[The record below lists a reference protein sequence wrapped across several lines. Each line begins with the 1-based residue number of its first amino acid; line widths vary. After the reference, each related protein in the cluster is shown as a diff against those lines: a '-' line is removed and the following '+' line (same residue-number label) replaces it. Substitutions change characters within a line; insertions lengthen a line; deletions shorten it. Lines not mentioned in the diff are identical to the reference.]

1 VGEKFP
7 APFNLITKNMIRKLE
22 HPERASQLIDLTG
35 INYGNASPTDID
47 GFLEIKNKLFV
58 FLEFK
63 NENAPP
69 IGYGQRTALERVVDA
84 LHQSGKVSLAIIG
97 QHNTAHTEI
106 VNGSESKALEIRWRG
121 QWLSLK
127 NKNYTV
133 RDCVNQA
140 MAYAFT

>member
-1 VGEKFP
+1 
-7 APFNLITKNMIRKLE
+7 MIRTLE
-22 HPERASQLIDLTG
+22 HPERAGQLIDLTG
-35 INYGNASPTDID
+35 INYGNLSPTDVD
-47 GFLEIKNKLFV
+47 GFLEVKNKLFV
-58 FLEFK
+58 FFEFK
-63 NENAPP
+63 NKNAPP

-84 LHQSGKVSLAIIG
+84 LHQSGKVSLAVIG

-106 VNGSESKALEIRWRG
+106 VNGATSKAIEIRWQG

-127 NKNYTV
+127 DKGYTV

>member
-1 VGEKFP
+1 
-7 APFNLITKNMIRKLE
+7 MIRPLE
-22 HPERASQLIDLTG
+22 HPERAAQLIDLTG
-35 INYGNASPTDID
+35 INYGNLSPTDVD

-84 LHQSGKVSLAIIG
+84 LHQSGKVSLAVIG

-106 VNGSESKALEIRWRG
+106 VNGAASKALEVRWQG
-121 QWLSLK
+121 QWVSLK
-127 NKNYTV
+127 GDGYTV
-133 RDCVNQA
+133 RDCVNRA
-140 MAYAFT
+140 MSYTFLKE